1 MITTYAVSLPT
12 KKWSEEIRQACN
24 EKIKDWLNRY
34 FSADRM
40 PANMRI
46 RVRQSPDD
54 EVFRAEISETF
65 KATGSGRT
73 TTITIAPHRGQLV
86 FDVRMRHIAGKDSVV
101 PRRPAEVP
109 PKALLQLCS
118 EISQMLEVYDA
129 ERRIAPIVR
138 IIATTDDGQALGA
151 DSLDAL
157 SRRLPI
163 IIEYT
168 AGKNIEASLTAP
180 LAHDLLGI
188 AHIAHV
194 TTPDAL
200 KAFNAYCGAQT
211 LSEQYITIMWPQ
223 PVKPTVIATSQP
235 KREQIAAMII
245 DAATMQPELPI
256 QAPPRAALG
265 RQLQSPVA
273 TDTNIG
279 AGIDSLKKTIDLL
292 TKQIDEKQFHIDQLD
307 EELDQRDKELAELNE
322 QNDALIDD
330 LEEGEQKIAVL
341 VEKNTSLQEN
351 NHLLIA
357 QSTALEETFARK
369 NPNAIPKTVE
379 QAVRKAKQECVNL
392 FFLDSAFETA
402 KQLHRWGTT
411 PLLVL
416 NDLRKLDL
424 VVQEWRKNAF
434 SSAGLVSYMRDQ
446 HGLVYA
452 SGIGENTAQKNA
464 ADYTAVYLGKPVLL
478 QAHLKRGKGR
488 NITRIYMHVDN
499 TNKTFVIGQVV
510 SHLK

>member
-24 EKIKDWLNRY
+24 DKVKDWLNRQ
-34 FSADRM
+34 FPTDRI

-65 KATGSGRT
+65 KSTGSGRT

-86 FDVRMRHIAGKDSVV
+86 FDVRMRHISGKDSVV

-118 EISQMLEVYDA
+118 EISQIVEVYDA
-129 ERRIAPIVR
+129 ERRIAPVVR
-138 IIATTDDGQALGA
+138 VIATSDDGQALGA

-168 AGKNIEASLTAP
+168 GGKNIEASLTAP

-194 TTPDAL
+194 TTPEAL

-256 QAPPRAALG
+256 QAPPRATLA
-265 RQLQSPVA
+265 RQVQSPVA
-273 TDTNIG
+273 TETNIG
-279 AGIDSLKKTIDLL
+279 ADIASLKKTIDLL
-292 TKQIDEKQFHIDQLD
+292 YKQIDEKQFHIDQLD
-307 EELDQRDKELAELNE
+307 ELLAESDE
-322 QNDALIDD
+322 QNDALVDD
-330 LEEGEQKIAVL
+330 LEERETQVDDLTADNTRLRENIDAIILQKL
-341 VEKNTSLQEN
+341 D
-351 NHLLIA
+351 
-357 QSTALEETFARK
+357 LEAELDRK
-369 NPNAIPKTVE
+369 APGAIPRTVLD
-379 QAVRKAKQECVNL
+379 AVHKASKECRNL
-392 FFLDSAFETA
+392 VFLKSSFETA
-402 KQLHRWGTT
+402 DALQGPDPVR
-411 PLLVL
+411 LLS
-416 NDLRKLDL
+416 DLKKLEL
-424 VVQEWRKNAF
+424 VVQAWRSNKF
-434 SSAGLVSYMRDQ
+434 SSSAGLGSYMRDEYN
-446 HGLVYA
+446 LDYVPNIA
-452 SGIGENTAQKNA
+452 RDTAQKHA
-464 ADYTAVYLGKPVLL
+464 AYYTVTYDGKPVLL
-478 QAHLKRGKGR
+478 GAHLRRGKNR
-488 NITRIYMHVDN
+488 SLIRIYMYVDN
-499 TNKTFVIGQVV
+499 ANKTIVIGKIDDHGPDRT
-510 SHLK
+510 S

>member
-1 MITTYAVSLPT
+1 MNTTYAVSLPT

-24 EKIKDWLNRY
+24 DKVKDWLNRQ
-34 FSADRM
+34 FPADRM
-40 PANMRI
+40 SANMRI
-46 RVRQSPDD
+46 RVRQSPND
-54 EVFRAEISETF
+54 EVFRAEISETD
-65 KATGSGRT
+65 KTTGARRT

-138 IIATTDDGQALGA
+138 IISTSVDGQALGA
-151 DSLDAL
+151 DSLDAP

-168 AGKNIEASLTAP
+168 AGKNIEAALTAP

-200 KAFNAYCGAQT
+200 KAFNVHCGAQT
-211 LSEQYITIMWPQ
+211 LSEQYISIMWPK
-223 PVKPTVIATSQP
+223 PIEPTVLETSQP
-235 KREQIAAMII
+235 KREQIAALII

-256 QAPPRAALG
+256 QAPPRAASG
-265 RQLQSPVA
+265 GQVQSPVA
-273 TDTNIG
+273 ADTNIG
-279 AGIDSLKKTIDLL
+279 TGIDSLKKTIDLL

-307 EELDQRDKELAELNE
+307 NALAEQDE
-322 QNDALIDD
+322 QIDALIDD
-330 LEEGEQKIAVL
+330 LAEGEQKMGDLI
-341 VEKNTSLQEN
+341 EKYTSLQEN
-351 NHLLIA
+351 THLLIA

-392 FFLDSAFETA
+392 VFLDSAFETA
-402 KQLHRWGTT
+402 KQLHRWGST
-411 PLLVL
+411 PVVVL

-446 HGLVYA
+446 YGLDYA
-452 SGIGENTAQKNA
+452 PDIGENTAQKNA
-464 ADYTAVYLGKPVLL
+464 AVYTAVYLGEPVLL
-478 QAHLKRGKGR
+478 KAHLRRGKGR
-488 NITRIYMHVDN
+488 NITRIYMHVDKAS
-499 TNKTFVIGQVV
+499 KTFVIGQVV
-510 SHLK
+510 SHLV

>member
-12 KKWSEEIRQACN
+12 KKWSEEIRRSCIDKVQ
-24 EKIKDWLNRY
+24 DWLNHQY
-34 FSADRM
+34 PADHM

-46 RVRQSPDD
+46 RVRQSPND
-54 EVFRAEISETF
+54 EVFRVEILETD
-65 KATGSGRT
+65 KTTGARRA

-138 IIATTDDGQALGA
+138 IISTSVDGQALGA
-151 DSLDAL
+151 DSLDAP

-188 AHIAHV
+188 AHITHV

-200 KAFNAYCGAQT
+200 KAFNAHCGAQT
-211 LSEQYITIMWPQ
+211 LSEQYITIMWPK
-223 PVKPTVIATSQP
+223 PIKPTVLETSQP

-265 RQLQSPVA
+265 RQVQSPVA
-273 TDTNIG
+273 AAANNG
-279 AGIDSLKKTIDLL
+279 ADIASLKKTIDLL
-292 TKQIDEKQFHIDQLD
+292 YKQIDEKQVHIDQLD
-307 EELDQRDKELAELNE
+307 EELAELDE

-330 LEEGEQKIAVL
+330 LAEGEQKMADLI
-341 VEKNTSLQEN
+341 EKNTSLQED

-392 FFLDSAFETA
+392 VFLDSAFETA

-424 VVQEWRKNAF
+424 VVQGWRKNAF

-446 HGLVYA
+446 YGLDYA
-452 SGIGENTAQKNA
+452 SDIGENTAQKNA
-464 ADYTAVYLGKPVLL
+464 ADYTAVYLGEPVLL
-478 QAHLKRGKGR
+478 KAHLKRGKGR

-499 TNKTFVIGQVV
+499 ASKTFVIGQVV

>member
-1 MITTYAVSLPT
+1 MMTTYAVSLPT

-24 EKIKDWLNRY
+24 DKVKDWLNRY

-101 PRRPAEVP
+101 PRRPAEAP

-118 EISQMLEVYDA
+118 EISQILEVYDA
-129 ERRIAPIVR
+129 ERRITPVVR
-138 IIATTDDGQALGA
+138 IIATSDDGQALGA

-223 PVKPTVIATSQP
+223 PVKPTVVATSQP

-265 RQLQSPVA
+265 RQVQSPVA
-273 TDTNIG
+273 TETKIG
-279 AGIDSLKKTIDLL
+279 ADIESLKKTIDLL

-307 EELDQRDKELAELNE
+307 EILEQTENERDEQFDVLQDSQELSEAAEAENVRLEAIIQKLVVDKIEFE
-322 QNDALIDD
+322 
-330 LEEGEQKIAVL
+330 KL
-341 VEKNTSLQEN
+341 VERVAPELQMRNVLE
-351 NHLLIA
+351 
-357 QSTALEETFARK
+357 ALY
-369 NPNAIPKTVE
+369 
-379 QAVRKAKQECVNL
+379 KAKDTCSHL
-392 FFLDSAFETA
+392 RFAPSAFETGS
-402 KQLHRWGTT
+402 KLHGPHPGR
-411 PLLVL
+411 LYR
-416 NDLRKLDL
+416 DLRDL
-424 VVQEWRKNAF
+424 NIVVAEWNKGEFPFEGLRSRCLA
-434 SSAGLVSYMRDQ
+434 AGLTFVPN
-446 HGLVYA
+446 
-452 SGIGENTAQKNA
+452 IGEGTSQKH
-464 ADYTAVYLGKPVLL
+464 ADFYSIIWNGKPVLL
-478 QAHLKRGKGR
+478 SAHLARGTGG
-488 NITRIYMHVDN
+488 NQISRIYMHIDQ
-499 TNKTFVIGQVV
+499 TLKTIVIGKVV
-510 SHLK
+510 RHGPDRTSD

>member
-1 MITTYAVSLPT
+1 MMTTYAVSLPT

-24 EKIKDWLNRY
+24 DKIKDWLNRY

-256 QAPPRAALG
+256 QAPPRATLG

-307 EELDQRDKELAELNE
+307 ELLAESDE
-322 QNDALIDD
+322 QNDALVDD
-330 LEEGEQKIAVL
+330 LDERETQVDDLAADNARLRENIDAIILQKL
-341 VEKNTSLQEN
+341 D
-351 NHLLIA
+351 
-357 QSTALEETFARK
+357 LEAELDRK
-369 NPNAIPKTVE
+369 APGAIPRTVLD
-379 QAVRKAKQECVNL
+379 AVHKASKECRNL
-392 FFLDSAFETA
+392 VFLKSSFETA
-402 KQLHRWGTT
+402 DALQGPDPVR
-411 PLLVL
+411 LLT
-416 NDLRKLDL
+416 DLKKLDL
-424 VVQEWRKNAF
+424 VVQAWRSNKF
-434 SSAGLVSYMRDQ
+434 SSSAGLGSYMRDEYN
-446 HGLVYA
+446 LDYVPNIA
-452 SGIGENTAQKNA
+452 RDTAQKHA
-464 ADYTAVYLGKPVLL
+464 AYYTVTYEGKPVLL
-478 QAHLKRGKGR
+478 GAHLRRGKNR
-488 NITRIYMHVDN
+488 SLIRIYMYVDN
-499 TNKTFVIGQVV
+499 ANKTIVIGKIDDHGPDRT
-510 SHLK
+510 S

>member
-24 EKIKDWLNRY
+24 DKIKDWLNRY

-86 FDVRMRHIAGKDSVV
+86 FDVRMRHITGKDSVV
-101 PRRPAEVP
+101 PRRPAEAP

-129 ERRIAPIVR
+129 ERRIAPVVR
-138 IIATTDDGQALGA
+138 IIATSVDGQALGA
-151 DSLDAL
+151 DSLDAP

-168 AGKNIEASLTAP
+168 AGKNIESSLTAP

-200 KAFNAYCGAQT
+200 KAFNAHCGAQT
-211 LSEQYITIMWPQ
+211 LSEQYITIMWPK
-223 PVKPTVIATSQP
+223 PVRPTVLEISQP
-235 KREQIAAMII
+235 KREQIATMII
-245 DAATMQPELPI
+245 DAATMQPELPV
-256 QAPPRAALG
+256 QAPPRTALS
-265 RQLQSPVA
+265 RQVQSPVA

-279 AGIDSLKKTIDLL
+279 ADIASLKKTVDLL
-292 TKQIDEKQFHIDQLD
+292 HKQIDEKQVHIDQLD
-307 EELDQRDKELAELNE
+307 EELAELDE

-341 VEKNTSLQEN
+341 VEKNTSLQED

-392 FFLDSAFETA
+392 VFLDSAFETA

-452 SGIGENTAQKNA
+452 SGIGENTAQKYA

-478 QAHLKRGKGR
+478 QAHLKRGKR
-488 NITRIYMHVDN
+488 TNITRIYMHVDN
-499 TNKTFVIGQVV
+499 ANKTIVIGLVV
-510 SHLK
+510 AHGQYGNS